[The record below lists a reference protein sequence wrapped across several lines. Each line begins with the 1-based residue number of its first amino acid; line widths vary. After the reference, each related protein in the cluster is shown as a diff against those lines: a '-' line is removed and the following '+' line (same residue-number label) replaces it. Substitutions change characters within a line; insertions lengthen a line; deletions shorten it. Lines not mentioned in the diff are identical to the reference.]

1 MTHCCAI
8 TEQQVEEK
16 QPRSPFQTAL
26 ETGDLDAIRRIPK
39 SDLHNHFF
47 LGGNRA
53 LVSEWAGKDIAPLD
67 HKLGCMAEMHE
78 WVQAHF
84 GTLFAGPQGRLK
96 AFEATLVQAK
106 LDGVTR
112 LETGETPWAIT
123 LHNGSATA
131 LTDAW
136 KGVHARV
143 APNIEWI
150 PQLDLAREV
159 PVDVHARRLAPF
171 LELGF
176 WRTLDMSGD
185 ELAQPTAVFKP
196 LYRMAKSA
204 GLRLKAHVGEWGDAD
219 SVQRAVDE
227 LELDE
232 VQHGIAAAQSTSV
245 MKFLADNRI
254 RLNVC
259 PTSNVQLGRV
269 ESLADHPIRKLYD
282 AGVKVTVN
290 TDDVLVFGQSVSDEF
305 LNLYRVGLF
314 DAAELDELRQNGLTD
329 EPAPNR
335 PILGDHG

>member
-1 MTHCCAI
+1 MSA
-8 TEQQVEEK
+8 
-16 QPRSPFQTAL
+16 FQAAL
-26 ETGDLDAIRRIPK
+26 ETGDLDAIRRVPK

-78 WVQAHF
+78 WVQTRF
-84 GTLFAGPQGRLK
+84 GTLFAGAQGRLK

-136 KGVHARV
+136 RSVHARV
-143 APNIEWI
+143 TPDIEWI

-159 PVDVHARRLAPF
+159 PVDIQARRLVPS

-176 WRTLDMSGD
+176 WRSLDMSGD

-196 LYRMAKSA
+196 LYRKAKDT
-204 GLRLKAHVGEWGDAD
+204 GLRLKAHVGEWGDA
-219 SVQRAVDE
+219 VFAQGAVEE
-227 LELDE
+227 LE
-232 VQHGIAAAQSTSV
+232 STRCS
-245 MKFLADNRI
+245 
-254 RLNVC
+254 
-259 PTSNVQLGRV
+259 TG
-269 ESLADHPIRKLYD
+269 
-282 AGVKVTVN
+282 
-290 TDDVLVFGQSVSDEF
+290 
-305 LNLYRVGLF
+305 
-314 DAAELDELRQNGLTD
+314 LRQ
-329 EPAPNR
+329 PNR
-335 PILGDHG
+335 NP